1 MCNITEKIAAFSC
14 RSGDENT
21 APEKKDSGAVFT
33 QKAIFRYSEGVS
45 FLYLRKIWE
54 K

>member
-1 MCNITEKIAAFSC
+1 MCNINEKTVVFPVWSRA
-14 RSGDENT
+14 RKNTPETPVSGVAGHQLE
-21 APEKKDSGAVFT
+21 
-33 QKAIFRYSEGVS
+33 IFRYSEGVS